1 MFSLRGS
8 RKRKTEEIIKKFLK
22 SYAEN
27 EKSQDKK
34 NLKTWLIS
42 ELQNE
47 LPNKKVEDIEKIAT
61 ELITGIE
68 IYYKK
73 KKEVENLELLMARE
87 ILIQNNMSVTDLA
100 ELLNSEN
107 R

>member
-1 MFSLRGS
+1 VKQKLTQFERY
-8 RKRKTEEIIKKFLK
+8 KQKK
-22 SYAEN
+22 
-27 EKSQDKK
+27 DK
-34 NLKTWLIS
+34 L
-42 ELQNE
+42 E
-47 LPNKKVEDIEKIAT
+47 EDILKGENLIKDTT
-61 ELITGIE
+61 ESVS
-68 IYYKK
+68 KK

>member
-1 MFSLRGS
+1 MKQKLTQFERY
-8 RKRKTEEIIKKFLK
+8 KQKK
-22 SYAEN
+22 
-27 EKSQDKK
+27 DK
-34 NLKTWLIS
+34 L
-42 ELQNE
+42 E
-47 LPNKKVEDIEKIAT
+47 EDILKGENLIKDTT
-61 ELITGIE
+61 ESVS
-68 IYYKK
+68 KK

>member
-1 MFSLRGS
+1 MKPKLTQFERY
-8 RKRKTEEIIKKFLK
+8 KQKK
-22 SYAEN
+22 
-27 EKSQDKK
+27 DK
-34 NLKTWLIS
+34 L
-42 ELQNE
+42 E
-47 LPNKKVEDIEKIAT
+47 EDILKGENLIKDTT
-61 ELITGIE
+61 ESVS
-68 IYYKK
+68 KK

>member
-1 MFSLRGS
+1 MKQKLTQFERYKQKKDKL
-8 RKRKTEEIIKKFLK
+8 EEDILK
-22 SYAEN
+22 AEN
-27 EKSQDKK
+27 
-34 NLKTWLIS
+34 LI
-42 ELQNE
+42 
-47 LPNKKVEDIEKIAT
+47 KDTT
-61 ELITGIE
+61 ESVT
-68 IYYKK
+68 KK

>member
-1 MFSLRGS
+1 MKQKLSQFERY
-8 RKRKTEEIIKKFLK
+8 KQKK
-22 SYAEN
+22 
-27 EKSQDKK
+27 DK
-34 NLKTWLIS
+34 L
-42 ELQNE
+42 E
-47 LPNKKVEDIEKIAT
+47 EDILKGENLIKDTT
-61 ELITGIE
+61 ELVTQ
-68 IYYKK
+68 K

>member
-1 MFSLRGS
+1 MGQSKLTQFERY
-8 RKRKTEEIIKKFLK
+8 KQKK
-22 SYAEN
+22 
-27 EKSQDKK
+27 DK
-34 NLKTWLIS
+34 L
-42 ELQNE
+42 E
-47 LPNKKVEDIEKIAT
+47 EDILKGENLIKDTT
-61 ELITGIE
+61 ESVS
-68 IYYKK
+68 KK

>member
-1 MFSLRGS
+1 MKQKLTQFERY
-8 RKRKTEEIIKKFLK
+8 KQKK
-22 SYAEN
+22 
-27 EKSQDKK
+27 DK
-34 NLKTWLIS
+34 L
-42 ELQNE
+42 E
-47 LPNKKVEDIEKIAT
+47 EDILKGENLIKDTT
-61 ELITGIE
+61 ETVS
-68 IYYKK
+68 KK